1 MITGLSHIAF
11 RVSDLDRAL
20 AFYSGLLGF
29 PEMFRLYGD
38 DGALWLVYLRV
49 SETTYLELFPGGDP
63 RPEVGRRALGYNHFC
78 LAVDDLRQTLADL
91 AARGLALEGE
101 PRLGR
106 DGNWQYWITDPDG
119 NRIELMEIAPDSLQR
134 QALARLAAA
143 RGGEA
148 HAPADH

>member
-78 LAVDDLRQTLADL
+78 LAVELLRQTLAERL
-91 AARGLALEGE
+91 AVLEARLTALE
-101 PRLGR
+101 R
-106 DGNWQYWITDPDG
+106 
-119 NRIELMEIAPDSLQR
+119 ELMTR
-134 QALARLAAA
+134 LARLEQ
-143 RGGEA
+143 RR
-148 HAPADH
+148 ADRSFTD